1 MWINGIKRNSARL
14 CHIFFFGILYWVRE
28 CVCERRVFS
37 LFARVFLLIEQKLF
51 LFCFSRFLFSFCFC
65 LETLNDDDLRSFSYF
80 DRPSVIVGVAQSEY
94 LDLHFLVN
102 RLIVGY
108 NITYSYYWV
117 NSKKEETRNGWTRLA
132 FPKIREIN
140 NWKETPVKSC
150 WLKEEKPKNQLITLF
165 VRSIDRSVAGD
176 FVHFCVLEKLSQ
188 R

>member
-65 LETLNDDDLRSFSYF
+65 LETLDVERRRFAEFFVFRPTVRNCWCGPVRIFGLTFFS
-80 DRPSVIVGVAQSEY
+80 QST
-94 LDLHFLVN
+94 DW
-102 RLIVGY
+102 IK
-108 NITYSYYWV
+108 
-117 NSKKEETRNGWTRLA
+117 SKKEETRNGWTRLA